1 MMVRLRAI
9 TKTSPA
15 DYRLTL
21 EVLDPE
27 RQPWEPG
34 DCVVRVD
41 LHDGPARHASTPRG
55 PLKPAFELYSLSP
68 EEPPVGTESRL
79 LWDMGQAVHRYVERV
94 FDAGILCPFQ
104 GAPED
109 APERSE

>member
-1 MMVRLRAI
+1 MLEQHPAG
-9 TKTSPA
+9 A

-21 EVLDPE
+21 EVVDPE

-41 LHDGPARHASTPRG
+41 LHDGPAGHLSTPRG

-68 EEPPVGTESRL
+68 KEPPTGSESRL
-79 LWDMGQAVHRYVERV
+79 LWDMGQAVHRYVERL

-104 GAPED
+104 GVPED

>member
-1 MMVRLRAI
+1 MLVRLRSIA
-9 TKTSPA
+9 KTSPA

-21 EVLDPE
+21 EVVDQ

-68 EEPPVGTESRL
+68 KEPPIGAESRL
-79 LWDMGQAVHRYVERV
+79 LWDMGQAVHRYVERL
-94 FDAGILCPFQ
+94 FDAGLLCPFQ
-104 GAPED
+104 GVPED

>member
-1 MMVRLRAI
+1 MLVRIRAI

-21 EVLDPE
+21 EVVDPE

-41 LHDGPARHASTPRG
+41 LHDGPARHASTPRA
-55 PLKPAFELYSLSP
+55 PLKSAFELYSLSP
-68 EEPPVGTESRL
+68 KEPPVGAESRL
-79 LWDMGQAVHRYVERV
+79 LSDMGQAVHHYVERV